1 MEQIAVGALVERG
14 GGAVAMP
21 IQSPTGRALRRVL
34 QRADKASALMTDEWR
49 GYRRPGREFA
59 SHETVN
65 HTEDEWVRGNV
76 HTNTIEGYFSI
87 FKRGMRGV
95 YQHCSEHHLSRYLD
109 EFSFRYSY
117 RVKLGYDDATR
128 AELAIRGAEGKR
140 LTYRPISG
148 RQAAA

>member
-1 MEQIAVGALVERG
+1 
-14 GGAVAMP
+14 
-21 IQSPTGRALRRVL
+21 
-34 QRADKASALMTDEWR
+34 MTDEWR

-109 EFSFRYSY
+109 EFSFCYSY